1 MWTLFFDIFCP
12 LYIALLD
19 MDDARGTF
27 VTFKKLFNSC
37 RHELEEWWSMMDI
50 LAKILKLNVLM
61 RKKCLLSIVP
71 TSFFFI
77 WGHTNIK
84 IVIFYTEVVV
94 FLFDEWNDWKNSQ
107 FNFSITLLMF
117 FFLFQVHTLHLPTTL
132 IEYFVLLKYFWVL
145 LKTWEHNGAI
155 FYQFW
160 TSSHWRKHFGFFG
173 PWRSYDM

>member
-1 MWTLFFDIFCP
+1 MTLVKICTIFFKKNC
-12 LYIALLD
+12 LLCIALLD

-50 LAKILKLNVLM
+50 LAKFLKLNVLM
-61 RKKCLLSIVP
+61 RKKCLLYIVP

-77 WGHTNIK
+77 WGHSNIK

-107 FNFSITLLMF
+107 FNFLCLNLF
-117 FFLFQVHTLHLPTTL
+117 FFSIAMEKPPKYG
-132 IEYFVLLKYFWVL
+132 IVLV
-145 LKTWEHNGAI
+145 I
-155 FYQFW
+155 FDRIW
-160 TSSHWRKHFGFFG
+160 K
-173 PWRSYDM
+173 

>member
-1 MWTLFFDIFCP
+1 MCQFQVWPLKFEVVQSSFFGIWWSNTCFNNNIELSFYSVWFLELVFKKHNISWKKWTLFFDIFCP

-61 RKKCLLSIVP
+61 RKKCLLYIVP

-77 WGHTNIK
+77 WGHSNIK

-94 FLFDEWNDWKNSQ
+94 FLFDEWNDWKKIHNST
-107 FNFSITLLMF
+107 FR
-117 FFLFQVHTLHLPTTL
+117 LP
-132 IEYFVLLKYFWVL
+132 Y
-145 LKTWEHNGAI
+145 
-155 FYQFW
+155 
-160 TSSHWRKHFGFFG
+160 
-173 PWRSYDM
+173 

>member
-61 RKKCLLSIVP
+61 RKKCLLYIVP

-77 WGHTNIK
+77 WGHSNIK

-117 FFLFQVHTLHLPTTL
+117 FSVSGTYITFTDD
-132 IEYFVLLKYFWVL
+132 
-145 LKTWEHNGAI
+145 
-155 FYQFW
+155 FYQIFCF
-160 TSSHWRKHFGFFG
+160 TEILLSLAQNLGA
-173 PWRSYDM
+173 